1 MNTFTLLKPL
11 KTQEKSNSEIT
22 LKKDCKLEKLGR
34 KALREVYETLK
45 DYEKDIDFERSN
57 KKLLSDMKN
66 SKDKLIGLI
75 LHYGLKD
82 KNKNKDEDEDEDE
95 DDYTDEDDIVNL
107 DMLDLHSI
115 FDILKSVKFTFYM
128 NEDAYYSKKE
138 FIKAYKSVF

>member
-45 DYEKDIDFERSN
+45 DYEKYIDVERSK
-57 KKLLSDMKN
+57 KKLVSDMKN
-66 SKDKLIGLI
+66 SKEKLFQLI

-82 KNKNKDEDEDEDE
+82 KNKDEDENE

-107 DMLDLHSI
+107 DLLDLHSI